1 MASTPTK
8 EKEKV
13 TKGISALG
21 FLGELSVAIILQR
34 SDPEFIKNIWCIRDN
49 CYIFIGTTIQ
59 LDDIVKMCCDSDNV
73 LCIDT
78 KFNLRSS

>member
-8 EKEKV
+8 EKKKV

-21 FLGELSVAIILQR
+21 FSGELSAAIILQR
-34 SDPEFIKNIWCIRDN
+34 SDPEFIKTILCIRDN
-49 CYIFIGTTIQ
+49 CYIFIGSTIQ
-59 LDDIVKMCCDSDNV
+59 LDDVAKMCCDSDNV
-73 LCIDT
+73 HCIDT